1 MESKQNKKN
10 RLAVSLG
17 IKKKNTDSIKFRES
31 RCKILS
37 LSLWFDCFREAEW

>member
-10 RLAVSLG
+10 RLAISLG
-17 IKKKNTDSIKFRES
+17 IKKNTDSIKFHES

-37 LSLWFDCFREAEW
+37 LSLWFDCFREAER